1 MDDILTLYR
10 KLEYEITHTNTHKHI
25 GMQAHTHTHCMS
37 LHMRGTYSSETY

>member
-25 GMQAHTHTHCMS
+25 GMQAHTHT
-37 LHMRGTYSSETY
+37 LHESTHARYL